1 MKDLL
6 IYINKECDSVH
17 QIFTLMKELPRL
29 PAEAQILLIELQK
42 RYNTVITSR
51 NISVRTCQEM
61 CRYAFNNGLKKG
73 MDQPKFCEIC
83 QQLTSTYIR
92 DCNAALERVD
102 EALKEFEDTE
112 NQLMRSLAPQKESN
126 FKTTGATGAATLASG
141 ALGIASLF
149 LIGSGV
155 FLPLGVGL
163 GLAAIP
169 SFAASSVA
177 TGIYGHAYLSF
188 AEADKLRKE
197 LQDDIIKI
205 DLLTK
210 ALKAHVDLL
219 QKRCVQQ
226 QDMTTDNPSVFE
238 TPLGTVIDTMNK
250 ILKLEIEWVPKK

>member
-1 MKDLL
+1 MKDLFN
-6 IYINKECDSVH
+6 YIKKECDLVH

-92 DCNAALERVD
+92 DCNAALERFK
-102 EALKEFEDTE
+102 EAIKEFEETA
-112 NQLMRSLAPQKESN
+112 NQLLSQKDW
-126 FKTTGATGAATLASG
+126 KLIITGATGAATLASG

-163 GLAAIP
+163 GLASIP

-177 TGIYGHAYLSF
+177 TGINGHAYLSF
-188 AEADKLRKE
+188 GEADKLRKE

-210 ALKAHVDLL
+210 ALKAHIDLL
-219 QKRCVQQ
+219 QDKCVQQ
-226 QDMTTDNPSVFE
+226 QGMTTDNPSVFE
-238 TPLGTVIDTMNK
+238 TTLGTVIDTMNE